1 MATLNI
7 TLDQRVSAEIWP
19 KDIGNEIRDK
29 IRSVINDVV
38 GITIAIFTTSL
49 VVFMTTI
56 QWAIYLLIIL
66 GVLWFAWRLLR
77 KLYRRFKE

>member
-1 MATLNI
+1 
-7 TLDQRVSAEIWP
+7 VSAEIWP
-19 KDIGNEIRDK
+19 EDIGNEIRDK